1 MEKLVFNAHSSEF
14 HENPFTVLGHF
25 REHDPIHHFELHRFG
40 VTYRAWLITRY
51 DDCMAFLKDNRITRD
66 VKKVMSKEQIKKLN
80 VSDDIDFV
88 SDHMLAK
95 DTPDHTRLRSL
106 VHQAFTPRIIENLRT
121 SIEQITERL
130 LDDMEKENE
139 PDIMKSFASPLPF
152 IVISEMM
159 GIPEEDRSQFQ
170 VWTNAMVDTSEGNQ
184 EKTNQSLREFKDY
197 IGKLI
202 QERRI
207 HPKDD
212 MISKLV
218 HAEED
223 GHKLSEK
230 ELYSMLFLLIVAG
243 LETTVNLLG
252 SGTLALLQHRE
263 ELEKLKQHP
272 DMIDTAVEELLRY
285 TAPVVMMANR
295 WAIEDFT
302 YQGHSIKRGDMI
314 FIGIGSAN
322 RDPERFENPEKFDIS
337 RSPNRHISFGFGIHF
352 CLGAPLARLE
362 GQIAFNALL
371 KRFPYIELAVASD
384 EMKWRKNAFLRGL
397 ESLPVSLAK
406 KNSLSRHS

>member
-1 MEKLVFNAHSSEF
+1 MEKLMFHPHAKEFN
-14 HENPFTVLGHF
+14 ENPFSVLGRF
-25 REHDPIHHFELHRFG
+25 REHAPIHRFELNRFG
-40 VTYRAWLITRY
+40 STYPAWLITRY

-66 VKKVMSKEQIKKLN
+66 VKNVMSKEQIKMLN
-80 VSDDIDFV
+80 VSEDVDFV

-106 VHQAFTPRIIENLRT
+106 VHQAFTPRTIENLRS

-130 LDDMEKENE
+130 LDEMEKENE
-139 PDIMKSFASPLPF
+139 TDIMKSFASPLPF
-152 IVISEMM
+152 IVISELM
-159 GIPEEDRSQFQ
+159 GIPKEDRSQFQ
-170 VWTNAMVDTSEGNQ
+170 IWTSAMVDTSESNR
-184 EKTNQSLREFKDY
+184 ELTNQALREFKSY

-202 QERRI
+202 DERRI
-207 HPKDD
+207 YPKDD
-212 MISKLV
+212 LISKLV

-223 GHKLSEK
+223 GQKLNEK
-230 ELYSMLFLLIVAG
+230 ELYSMLFLLVVAG

-263 ELEKLKQHP
+263 ELEKLQQHP
-272 DMIDTAVEELLRY
+272 EMIDTAVEELLRY
-285 TAPVVMMANR
+285 TSPVVMMANR

-302 YQGHSIKRGDMI
+302 YKGHSIKKGDMI

-322 RDPERFENPEKFDIS
+322 RDPERFENPETFDIT
-337 RSPNRHISFGFGIHF
+337 RTPNRHISFGFGIHF

-371 KRFPYIELAVASD
+371 KRFPNIELAIASE

-406 KNSLSRHS
+406 NNSLSHLS